1 MLKQL
6 HNEVNYTYIYF
17 QLKQMGERY
26 GAAKLS
32 NESDF
37 QPESIRRIFQK
48 MITIRKFN
56 PEFSDDQVIQTAIK
70 EHRKTL
76 LQRTVN
82 DIENNPELARKLGI
96 LKEVI

>member
-1 MLKQL
+1 MQQNLVMNPIFNQSL
-6 HNEVNYTYIYF
+6 FV
-17 QLKQMGERY
+17 
-26 GAAKLS
+26 
-32 NESDF
+32 ESF
-37 QPESIRRIFQK
+37 KK

-56 PEFSDDQVIQTAIK
+56 PALTDDQVIQTAIK

-82 DIENNPELARKLGI
+82 DIESNPELARKLGI

>member
-1 MLKQL
+1 
-6 HNEVNYTYIYF
+6 
-17 QLKQMGERY
+17 
-26 GAAKLS
+26 
-32 NESDF
+32 
-37 QPESIRRIFQK
+37 

-56 PEFSDDQVIQTAIK
+56 PALTDDQVIQTAIK

-82 DIENNPELARKLGI
+82 DIESNPELARKLGI